1 MMFSYF
7 KQFAL
12 RLADIIAWFWRLL
25 PGSLRKG
32 LLTGLF
38 VLESRG
44 KPADGLRKLL
54 ALQDRLEW
62 VINERALAYGNGIH
76 PKHRLTRYH
85 DFFVA
90 HIPTGSRVLDIGCG
104 YGAVARSIATRVA
117 GSTVVGVELNRS
129 RLAQARADNV
139 PANLSFIEADARYNL
154 PAGPWNVVVLSNIL
168 EHIEDRVG
176 FLSDILRQAQPE
188 KVLIRV
194 PLFER
199 DWKLPLRRE
208 LGIGYFSDPEH
219 FIEHRLDEL
228 REEISMAGLQPVET
242 ITLWGEIWMECTTA
256 TGESQSIKA
265 LSKHLS
271 LAGGA

>member
-62 VINERALAYGNGIH
+62 VINERACAYGDGIH

-104 YGAVARSIATRVA
+104 YGAVARSIATRVV

-129 RLAQARADNV
+129 RLAQARAGDV

-242 ITLWGEIWMECTTA
+242 ITLWGEIWMKCTTA

>member
-1 MMFSYF
+1 MMFSHF

-12 RLADIIAWFWRLL
+12 HLAEIIAWFCRLL

-44 KPADGLRKLL
+44 KPADGLRTLL

-90 HIPTGSRVLDIGCG
+90 HILIGSRVLDIGCG

-129 RLAQARADNV
+129 RLAQARADAV

-208 LGIGYFSDPEH
+208 LGIDYFSDPEH
-219 FIEHRLDEL
+219 FIEHRLNEL
-228 REEISMAGLQPVET
+228 REEIGMAGLQPAET
-242 ITLWGEIWMECTTA
+242 ITLWGEIWMECTIA
-256 TGESQSIKA
+256 TGESRPIKA

-271 LAGGA
+271 LTDGA

>member
-7 KQFAL
+7 KQFTL
-12 RLADIIAWFWRLL
+12 YLADIIAWFWRLL
-25 PGSLRKG
+25 PSSLRKG

-54 ALQDRLEW
+54 ALQDRLDW
-62 VINERALAYGNGIH
+62 VINERALVYGGGIH

-104 YGAVARSIATRVA
+104 YGLVARSIAMRVA
-117 GSTVVGVELNRS
+117 GSTVVGVELNQS
-129 RLAQARADNV
+129 RLAQARAGEV

-154 PAGPWNVVVLSNIL
+154 PTSPWDVVVLSNIL

-176 FLSDILRQAQPE
+176 FLRDILRQVQP
-188 KVLIRV
+188 KKILIRV

-208 LGIGYFSDPEH
+208 LSIGYFSDPEH

-228 REEISMAGLQPVET
+228 REEISMSGLPPMET
-242 ITLWGEIWMECTTA
+242 ITLWGEIWMECATA
-256 TGESQSIKA
+256 TGESRPIKA
-265 LSKHLS
+265 LSKPLS
-271 LAGGA
+271 PAMGA